1 MLALKKESL
10 LPKNDQVCTTSTP
23 AKEQR
28 TITNVADRNKEE
40 SFTKLMGIA
49 YELALKP
56 NLPLTA
62 FNFVIKALRRCHVNI
77 IKGN

>member
-10 LPKNDQVCTTSTP
+10 LPKNDQVCTT
-23 AKEQR
+23 AKEQL
-28 TITNVADRNKEE
+28 TITNVVDRNKQE
-40 SFTKLMGIA
+40 SFAKLMDIA